1 VIRIPYLV
9 FRIPEVTMKVAA
21 ENQLQ
26 GHRDLMAWQV
36 AMDLVVLVYQLTRPF
51 PRDELYGLVA
61 QLRRAAVSIP
71 SNIAEGY
78 GRHSAK
84 ELHRFVNNALG
95 SLLELETQIE
105 LSQRLGYITAALAAD
120 SMKQSR
126 RVKQLLQGLRAWAEN
141 EPAGWIPSNQNF

>member
-1 VIRIPYLV
+1 MVNEAPDQ
-9 FRIPEVTMKVAA
+9 KKG
-21 ENQLQ
+21 
-26 GHRDLMAWQV
+26 GHKDLKAWQF
-36 AMDLVVLVYQLTRPF
+36 AMDFVVAIYAMTRSS

-95 SLLELETQIE
+95 SLLEVETQIE
-105 LSQRLGYITAALAAD
+105 LAERLGYITQQISANVLHQ
-120 SMKQSR
+120 SNRLKQ
-126 RVKQLLQGLRAWAEN
+126 VLNGLRAWAEK
-141 EPAGWIPSNQNF
+141 EPAGWIPSNANF